1 MTVSTQVSRNEY
13 TGNGATTQYDFTFR
27 ILDKSHLLV
36 QTLDTSES
44 IVTLTLGTDYT
55 VTGVNRYN
63 GGKVVLTSAL
73 PAGYKISIERST
85 PVTQESSIR
94 NQGRFFPEIHEDA
107 LDKLTMLVQQ
117 AYGWWSG
124 LSLRKPSWLANYYDA
139 LNNRIRNLRDP
150 SQAQDAVTKSYADGL
165 YDGAISYSDAQ
176 FERTL
181 RVPESSVGVIPGVA
195 ARKNH
200 ILAFNS
206 TGNPI
211 TVLPESGSAAD
222 VLIDLASS
230 EDGLGSYMVGA
241 ARNPLAAA
249 ISTAISVATVL
260 SSISVSIWEF
270 RNHVTDRPDEED
282 QNTWDWSPAI
292 EAAFNSIGTY
302 LPYTMGTNTRHASA
316 TLLFPPGYYRC
327 SEQVLA
333 DFSSYSGYIHGRPR
347 LTITGYGATIGCG
360 VNQGFTWKVIGTLL
374 NMSGLDFI
382 TDPTVNY
389 SYAMKLGDETKK
401 TSNYAVTGVLR
412 DIRGFNLTKFVTF
425 GWAFDMRIEGP
436 YATGFK
442 QDPAATEPATYFEIL
457 EHVSDNCNHLVFI
470 RPQGETA
477 NTKNFEY
484 FRINGNSHLSTHHN
498 IHMFGGHFESHQY
511 GIKFVNAVKNASGR
525 PAVHQCSFNGVLFLE
540 NGSSDA
546 ALNALTPAASTNLIT
561 LDASSCIELN
571 CCRVA
576 TTNSTTETF
585 DSSKHKAL
593 IKYSGSALSLVIRGG
608 YFVTAF
614 ASVAGSNQNRYT
626 LIDIS
631 EHSAGKRAVEFA
643 GRYSMNNFSTAHST
657 GRVLSGWT
665 SGNRKWIEEVSDDG
679 LEYSW
684 SYSTSSDLT
693 GTPTKIFSVDS
704 SGTFSV
710 NGIKVST
717 FDASSVL
724 RIGYNNTT
732 PGQRSINFYGAGT
745 TDLTG
750 QVYGN
755 SAGSITLSSTNNIF
769 LSPNGGSGE
778 TMYTGNLKPNAT
790 GSYSLG
796 TSSFYPNNIY
806 SQNAVTVVC
815 DVNYKANVK
824 VLSDEEEYQTLIS
837 AVGIVPF
844 SAWQLKSAIAEK
856 GADSARWHVGVIA
869 QQVKSAITDAGLDWT
884 KYGLITYESF
894 SQVVTKGDDG
904 YYYPVVDEEEASK
917 IPVNASGYI
926 DAIDGADSVITA
938 DDGTITYTREIY
950 MLRMEEFFT
959 LRMAY
964 IERKFS

>member
-1 MTVSTQVSRNEY
+1 MPFYLTRDPVPSADMRNVFDNAQNLDLALNDLTSSLWTDRLGRSRMSWFGLESAFSVKLSDFESRFTSQIVEQEATFDASQADKENRFQHFLVSSGYVFLGDYEDGPFQFSARNQY
-13 TGNGATTQYDFTFR
+13 IRYNYQYYRLNAATDVGFT
-27 ILDKSHLLV
+27 
-36 QTLDTSES
+36 TT
-44 IVTLTLGTDYT
+44 GTDAT
-55 VTGVNRYN
+55 SFANDVTHF
-63 GGKVVLTSAL
+63 VL
-73 PAGYKISIERST
+73 
-85 PVTQESSIR
+85 
-94 NQGRFFPEIHEDA
+94 
-107 LDKLTMLVQQ
+107 M
-117 AYGWWSG
+117 
-124 LSLRKPSWLANYYDA
+124 
-139 LNNRIRNLRDP
+139 
-150 SQAQDAVTKSYADGL
+150 DG
-165 YDGAISYSDAQ
+165 D
-176 FERTL
+176 TL
-181 RVPESSVGVIPGVA
+181 RQ
-195 ARKNH
+195 N
-200 ILAFNS
+200 
-206 TGNPI
+206 
-211 TVLPESGSAAD
+211 
-222 VLIDLASS
+222 LASY
-230 EDGLGSYMVGA
+230 EDGLGSYMVSFK
-241 ARNPLAAA
+241 RNPLAAA
-249 ISTAISVATVL
+249 ISTAISVATAL
-260 SSISVSIWEF
+260 SSLNVSVWEF

-292 EAAFNSIGTY
+292 QAAYNNIGTY
-302 LPYTMGTNTRHASA
+302 LPYVMGTNIRHASA
-316 TLLFPPGYYRC
+316 TLQFPPGYYRC
-327 SEQVLA
+327 SEQVQA
-333 DFSSYSGYIHGRPR
+333 DFSSYSGYVHGRPR

-360 VNQGFTWKVIGTLL
+360 VEQDFTWKVIGTLL

-389 SYAMKLGDETKK
+389 SYAMKLGDETKT

-425 GWAFDMRIEGP
+425 AWAFDMRIEGP

-498 IHMFGGHFESHQY
+498 IHTFGGHFESHQY
-511 GIKFVNAVKNASGR
+511 GIKFINAVKNASGR
-525 PAVHQCSFNGVLFLE
+525 PAVHQCSFNGVVFLE
-540 NGSSDA
+540 NGSGDA
-546 ALNALTPAASTNLIT
+546 ALDALTPAASTNLLV
-561 LDASSCIELN
+561 LDQASTIELN

-576 TTNSTTETF
+576 TTNTTTEAF

-593 IKYSGSALSLVIRGG
+593 IKYSGSSLSLVIRGG

-643 GRYSMNNFSTAHST
+643 GRYSMNNFSTAHSA

-710 NGIKVST
+710 NGVKVGT

-755 SAGSITLSSTNNIF
+755 SAGSVTVSSTNNIF
-769 LSPNGGSGE
+769 LIPNSGSGE

-806 SQNAVTVVC
+806 SQNAVTVVS

-824 VLSDEEEYQTLIS
+824 VLSEEEEYQTLIS
-837 AVGIVPF
+837 AVGSVPF

-856 GADSARWHVGVIA
+856 GAYSARWHVGVIS

-964 IERKFS
+964 IESKLS

>member
-85 PVTQESSIR
+85 PVTQEASIR
-94 NQGRFFPEIHEDA
+94 NQGGFFPEIHEDA

-150 SQAQDAVTKSYADGL
+150 SQDQDAVTKSYADGL

-230 EDGLGSYMVGA
+230 EDGMGGYLVNSK
-241 ARNPLAAA
+241 RNPLAAA
-249 ISTAISVATVL
+249 IKTQTVAAAL
-260 SSISVSIWEF
+260 SAQRVSIWEF
-270 RNHVTDRPDEED
+270 VHHITDKPDVSD
-282 QNTWDWSPAI
+282 PNTWDWAPAI
-292 EAAFNSIGTY
+292 QAAFVYIGTY
-302 LPYTMGTNTRHASA
+302 VSLTINGNTRYASA
-316 TLLFPPGYYRC
+316 GLDFPPGYYRC
-327 SEQVLA
+327 SSQVKA
-333 DFSSYSGYIHGRPR
+333 DFSSYSGYVHGRPR

-360 VNQGFTWKVIGTLL
+360 VERDFTWKVIGTLL

-498 IHMFGGHFESHQY
+498 IHTFGGHFESHQY
-511 GIKFVNAVKNASGR
+511 GIKFINAVKNASGR
-525 PAVHQCSFNGVLFLE
+525 PAVHQCSFNGVVFLE
-540 NGSSDA
+540 NGSGDA
-546 ALNALTPAASTNLIT
+546 ALDALTPAASTNLLT
-561 LDASSCIELN
+561 LDQASCIELN

-704 SGTFSV
+704 TGTFSV
-710 NGIKVST
+710 NGIKVNT
-717 FDASSVL
+717 FDASDAI

-755 SAGSITLSSTNNIF
+755 SSGSVTVSSTNNIF
-769 LSPNGGSGE
+769 LIPKGGSGE

-824 VLSDEEEYQTLIS
+824 VLSEEEEYQTLIS
-837 AVGIVPF
+837 AVGSVPF

-926 DAIDGADSVITA
+926 DAIDGADSITTA
-938 DDGTITYTREIY
+938 DDGMITYTREIY

>member
-1 MTVSTQVSRNEY
+1 MAITDTQQTAQFAASAAVSAAEAKQYALSIEKPLIDISESVSEAKDAAVSSELARDEAKDIAS
-13 TGNGATTQYDFTFR
+13 G
-27 ILDKSHLLV
+27 L
-36 QTLDTSES
+36 SES
-44 IVTLTLGTDYT
+44 INFELAEKEAEFESQMQGQRTAFEVSQQDKESDFLSSQSQREADFVESQTDRENRFQTFLDSSGYVFLGDYENGPFQFSARNQYIRYNNQYYRLNAATDVGFTTTGTDAT
-55 VTGVNRYN
+55 SFANDVTHF
-63 GGKVVLTSAL
+63 VLM
-73 PAGYKISIERST
+73 
-85 PVTQESSIR
+85 
-94 NQGRFFPEIHEDA
+94 D
-107 LDKLTMLVQQ
+107 
-117 AYGWWSG
+117 
-124 LSLRKPSWLANYYDA
+124 
-139 LNNRIRNLRDP
+139 
-150 SQAQDAVTKSYADGL
+150 
-165 YDGAISYSDAQ
+165 SD
-176 FERTL
+176 TL
-181 RVPESSVGVIPGVA
+181 RQ
-195 ARKNH
+195 N
-200 ILAFNS
+200 
-206 TGNPI
+206 
-211 TVLPESGSAAD
+211 
-222 VLIDLASS
+222 LASS
-230 EDGLGSYMVGA
+230 EDGLGSYMVSFK
-241 ARNPLAAA
+241 RNPLAAA
-249 ISTAISVATVL
+249 ISTAISVATAL

-270 RNHVTDRPDEED
+270 RNHVTDRPDAKD
-282 QNTWDWSPAI
+282 QNTWDWSPAVQ
-292 EAAFNSIGTY
+292 AAYNNIGTY
-302 LPYTMGTNTRHASA
+302 LPYVMGTNTRHASA

-327 SEQVLA
+327 SEQVIA
-333 DFSSYSGYIHGRPR
+333 DYSSYSGYVYGRPR
-347 LTITGYGATIGCG
+347 LTITGYGASIGCG
-360 VNQGFTWKVIGTLL
+360 VEQDFTWKVIGTLL
-374 NMSGLDFI
+374 NMSGLDFV

-389 SYAMKLGDETKK
+389 SYAMKLGDETQT

-442 QDPAATEPATYFEIL
+442 QDPDVAEPATYFEIL

-477 NTKNFEY
+477 DTKNFEY

-525 PAVHQCSFNGVLFLE
+525 PAVHQCSFNGVVFLE
-540 NGSSDA
+540 NGSGDA
-546 ALNALTPAASTNLIT
+546 ALDALTPAASTNLLT
-561 LDASSCIELN
+561 LDQSSCIELN

-576 TTNSTTETF
+576 TTNTTTETF

-693 GTPTKIFSVDS
+693 GTPTKVFSVDS

-717 FDASSVL
+717 FDASTVL

-750 QVYGN
+750 QVYSN
-755 SAGSITLSSTNNIF
+755 SSGSIIVTSTNNIF

-884 KYGLITYESF
+884 KYGVIIYESF
-894 SQVVTKGDDG
+894 SQAVTKGDNG
-904 YYYPVVDEEEASK
+904 YYYPVVDEEEAPE

>member
-85 PVTQESSIR
+85 PVTQEASIR
-94 NQGRFFPEIHEDA
+94 NQGGFFPEIHEDA

-150 SQAQDAVTKSYADGL
+150 SQDQDAVTKSYADGL
-165 YDGAISYSDAQ
+165 YDGAISYSDAR

-230 EDGLGSYMVGA
+230 EDGMGGYLVNSK
-241 ARNPLAAA
+241 RNPLAAA
-249 ISTAISVATVL
+249 IKTQTVAAAL
-260 SSISVSIWEF
+260 SAQRVSIWEF
-270 RNHVTDRPDEED
+270 VHHITDKPDVSD
-282 QNTWDWSPAI
+282 PNTWDWAPAI
-292 EAAFNSIGTY
+292 QAAFVYIGTY
-302 LPYTMGTNTRHASA
+302 VSLTINGNTRYASA
-316 TLLFPPGYYRC
+316 GLDFPPGYYRC
-327 SEQVLA
+327 SSQVKA
-333 DFSSYSGYIHGRPR
+333 DFSSYSGFVYGRPR
-347 LTITGYGATIGCG
+347 LTITGYGASVGCG
-360 VNQGFTWKVIGTLL
+360 VEQDFTWKVIGTLL
-374 NMSGLDFI
+374 NMSGLDFV
-382 TDPTVNY
+382 TDSTVNY
-389 SYAMKLGDETKK
+389 SYAMKLGDETQT

-442 QDPAATEPATYFEIL
+442 QDPAVTEPATYFEIL

-511 GIKFVNAVKNASGR
+511 GIKFVNAIKNASGR
-525 PAVHQCSFNGVLFLE
+525 PAVHQCSFNGVVFLE

-576 TTNSTTETF
+576 TTNSTTEDF
-585 DSSKHKAL
+585 DSSKHKSL

-614 ASVAGSNQNRYT
+614 ARVAGSNQNRYT
-626 LIDIS
+626 LIDVT

-693 GTPTKIFSVDS
+693 GTPTKIFSIDS
-704 SGTFSV
+704 TGTFSV
-710 NGIKVST
+710 NAVKADTIDVS
-717 FDASSVL
+717 AAL
-724 RIGYNNTT
+724 RIGYKNTT
-732 PGQRSINFYGAGT
+732 AGQRSVNFYGAGT
-745 TDLTG
+745 TALTG

-755 SAGSITLSSTNNIF
+755 AAGSVIVSATNNIH
-769 LSPNGGSGE
+769 LQPNGGAGE
-778 TMYTGNLKPNAT
+778 TLYMGNLKPNTTA
-790 GSYSLG
+790 SYSLG

-815 DVNYKANVK
+815 DVNYKANIK
-824 VLSDEEEYQTLIS
+824 TISEDEEYQALIAAIGS
-837 AVGIVPF
+837 VPF
-844 SAWQLKSAIAEK
+844 KAWQLKAAITEK
-856 GADSARWHVGVIA
+856 GEDSARWHVGVLA
-869 QQVKSAITDAGLDWT
+869 QQVKDAITTAGLDWT
-884 KYGLITYESF
+884 KYGVITHESHN
-894 SQVVTKGDDG
+894 QTVTQGDDG
-904 YYYPVVDEEEASK
+904 NYYPVINDNELSAV
-917 IPVNASGYI
+917 PVNANGFI
-926 DAIDGADSVITA
+926 DAIDGADSVATSE
-938 DDGTITYTREIY
+938 DGTVTYTREIY